1 MTKNKT
7 KPKKSDY
14 GDMLEKIFSEEYISL
29 LKNINADKKQDFEL
43 ANSIIIC
50 NCRKSFTALLFWTL
64 PIRKVVC
71 PSDEVLQEPRDFI
84 LQILYSR

>member
-1 MTKNKT
+1 MR
-7 KPKKSDY
+7 
-14 GDMLEKIFSEEYISL
+14 IR
-29 LKNINADKKQDFEL
+29 ADFLSQDFEL